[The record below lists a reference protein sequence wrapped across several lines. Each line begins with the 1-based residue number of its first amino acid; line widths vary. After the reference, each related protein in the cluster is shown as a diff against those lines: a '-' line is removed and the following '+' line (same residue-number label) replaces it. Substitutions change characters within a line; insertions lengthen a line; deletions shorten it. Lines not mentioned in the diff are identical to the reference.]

1 MFEITEADVFAVYES
16 LKDKYPLQMTT
27 AKQVDEAFEMDCPIL
42 VGRAHGQMITLYE
55 YGGDLILDVMDE
67 AQTKGT
73 HWHPWDVK
81 SAAHDIA
88 EFMDGRED
96 YELYPF
102 SFGSSW

>member
-16 LKDKYPLQMTT
+16 LKDKYPLKMTA
-27 AKQVDEAFEMDCPIL
+27 AKQVDEAFEMDCLIL

-55 YGGDLILDVMDE
+55 YGGDFILDVMDE